1 MTVEIGAPAPAFDLE
16 DASGSPVT
24 LSSFAGRKLVLY
36 FYPKDDTSGCTREA
50 KDFTS
55 LKEAFAAAETEIVGV
70 SPDAPK
76 SKAKFARKH
85 DLSITLAADEDKS
98 AAEAYGVWVE
108 KSMWGRRYMG
118 VERSTFLIDRD
129 GRVARIWPKVSVAGH
144 AEEVLEA
151 ARTL

>member
-1 MTVEIGAPAPAFDLE
+1 MALDTGSPAPDFRLVGADGAPI
-16 DASGSPVT
+16 T
-24 LSSFAGRKLVLY
+24 FADFGDRKLVLY

-55 LKEAFAAAETEIVGV
+55 LKEAFAKADTAILGV
-70 SPDAPK
+70 SPDSPR
-76 SKAKFARKH
+76 SKAKFAKKY
-85 DLSITLAADEDKS
+85 DLMIALGADEEKE
-98 AAEAYGVWVE
+98 AAQAYGVWVE

-118 VERSTFLIDRD
+118 IERSTFLIDRD
-129 GRVARIWPKVSVAGH
+129 GTIAHIWRKVSVAGH

>member
-1 MTVEIGAPAPAFDLE
+1 MTAEIGAPAPQFE
-16 DASGSPVT
+16 VRDASGSAID
-24 LSSFAGRKLVLY
+24 LASFRGRKLVLY

-50 KDFTS
+50 KDFTT
-55 LKEAFAAAETEIVGV
+55 LKDAFSAADTEILGI

-76 SKAKFARKH
+76 SKEKFARKY

-98 AAEAYGVWVE
+98 AAQAYGVWVE

-118 VERSTFLIDRD
+118 IERATFLIDRD
-129 GRVARIWPKVSVAGH
+129 GTIARIWPKVKVAGH

-151 ARTL
+151 ARAL

>member
-1 MTVEIGAPAPAFDLE
+1 MTPAIGSPAPAFDLV
-16 DASGSPVT
+16 DASGEAVT
-24 LSSFAGRKLVLY
+24 LASFAGRNLVLY

-50 KDFTS
+50 KDFTA
-55 LKEAFAAAETEIVGV
+55 LKDAFAAAETEIVGV

-85 DLSITLAADEDKS
+85 DLSITLAADEDK
-98 AAEAYGVWVE
+98 AAALAYGVWVE

-118 VERSTFLIDRD
+118 VERATFLIDRT
-129 GRVARIWPKVSVAGH
+129 GTLARVWPKVSVAGH

-151 ARTL
+151 ARAL

>member
-1 MTVEIGAPAPAFDLE
+1 MTVEIGAPAPAFELE

-50 KDFTS
+50 KDFTA

-76 SKAKFARKH
+76 SKAKFARKY

-118 VERSTFLIDRD
+118 VERSTFLIDRE
-129 GRVARIWPKVSVAGH
+129 GVIARIWPKVTVSGH

-151 ARTL
+151 ARAL